1 MGMEQAIRQKLMLGL
16 RPDRLDVVNE
26 SELHA
31 GHRSSPGTGDSH
43 FRVLVVSAAFEGQS
57 RVERHRTVNALLADE
72 VGKRVHAFALTA
84 LTPAEYEQR

>member
-16 RPDRLDVVNE
+16 HPERLDVVNE

-31 GHRSSPGTGDSH
+31 GHRNSPGTGESH
-43 FRVLVVSAAFEGQS
+43 FRVLVVSSAFDGLS
-57 RVERHRTVNALLADE
+57 RIERHRAVNALLADE

-84 LTPAEYEQR
+84 LTPSEYGQK